1 NITSRNNTKLP
12 PGPWGL
18 PFIGTLHQLDVSK
31 PHVLFWELSK
41 KYGPLMSLRLGFSP
55 SLVVSSAKMAKEI
68 LKTHDLQF
76 CSRPAL
82 VAQQK
87 LSYNGLDLA
96 FSPYDEYW
104 REIRKI
110 CAIHL
115 FNSNRGQNFRPIEKM
130 NLIHQQASRPLFVEL
145 VLARGYFPFIG
156 WIDKLTGMLQ
166 RPQNNFQEIDRVYQE
181 LIDKH
186 LDPNR
191 AKIEQLQQEDV
202 IDVLLQI

>member
-1 NITSRNNTKLP
+1 
-12 PGPWGL
+12 
-18 PFIGTLHQLDVSK
+18 
-31 PHVLFWELSK
+31 
-41 KYGPLMSLRLGFSP
+41 MSLTSTIVVIERAY
-55 SLVVSSAKMAKEI
+55 SLASDNHFPGS
-68 LKTHDLQF
+68 LT
-76 CSRPAL
+76 S
-82 VAQQK
+82 
-87 LSYNGLDLA
+87 
-96 FSPYDEYW
+96 
-104 REIRKI
+104 
-110 CAIHL
+110 
-115 FNSNRGQNFRPIEKM
+115 
-130 NLIHQQASRPLFVEL
+130 LIHQQASRPLFVEL